1 LTDTQTENQDS
12 WVDNRTLVIAW
23 LMVFFPVGLYGLWKG
38 NLFDRNWKI
47 GITVLV
53 AALFLVAGINFTN
66 PIYVFALFPGALVLM
81 WRDAAIARK
90 VIYRF
95 AACWPVVV
103 MLFLYEKDAALG
115 TASDLAVG
123 GSCSAVMTEGNCT
136 YYRDSDCNVIA
147 RQCE

>member
-1 LTDTQTENQDS
+1 MTDTQAETPYS
-12 WVDNRTLVIAW
+12 WVDSRTLVIAW

-53 AALFLVAGINFTN
+53 AALFVVAGINFTN
-66 PIYVFALFPGALVLM
+66 PVYVFALFPAALILM
-81 WRDAAIARK
+81 WRDAAVARK
-90 VIYRF
+90 IIYRF
-95 AACWPVVV
+95 ALCWPLVL

-115 TASDLAVG
+115 TADDFAIG